1 VDTSRLIRRITWMMV
16 VGVFAAMAIAAPVK
30 IAGKHVG
37 RSQPAGS
44 TYRGDAVVRM
54 AGLKFAPNALVVK
67 KGTTVLFDNND
78 VAPHTITEDSA
89 GGVDSGVLKPS
100 ASFRLVIDRRLV
112 YHCAIH
118 PFMKATIDL
127 AG

>member
-1 VDTSRLIRRITWMMV
+1 VGTSRVIRRITWTAI
-16 VGVFAAMAIAAPVK
+16 VGVFVAMLIAAPVK
-30 IAGKHVG
+30 IVGQHVG
-37 RSQPAGS
+37 RPRPATSANG
-44 TYRGDAVVRM
+44 GNAVVRM
-54 AGLKFAPNALVVK
+54 AGLAFTPGALLVK
-67 KGTTVLFDNND
+67 RGTTVVFDNND
-78 VAPHTITEDSA
+78 VAPHTITENSP

-118 PFMKATIDL
+118 PFMRATIDL